1 MLIYLVQFLTKNKIR
16 PATCLY
22 VLTNNQ
28 IGAIFGDL
36 DELLAVRK
44 QEIQRHAITFV
55 KSTGNRLE
63 DEFEPLIL
71 SMKHISPQGVGLHV
85 VLVAATV

>member
-1 MLIYLVQFLTKNKIR
+1 VLTK
-16 PATCLY
+16 
-22 VLTNNQ
+22 NQ

-71 SMKHISPQGVGLHV
+71 SMKHIP
-85 VLVAATV
+85 